1 MARYTTTIMRLL
13 HVRFYEILSAHG
25 LSDKE
30 GKKMKEDTWGRK
42 KKNVIF
48 TIQGAFTEKQFEK
61 MHKRLLK
68 IAIQN
73 EKGYSYDEDDC

>member
-1 MARYTTTIMRLL
+1 
-13 HVRFYEILSAHG
+13 
-25 LSDKE
+25 
-30 GKKMKEDTWGRK
+30 MKEDTWGRK
-42 KKNVIF
+42 KRNVIF